1 MGWILLQVKIW
12 QRALIVQ
19 LRIIASRENIGST
32 RGIDTNQRPVKK
44 KQGQDGENRW
54 VQKTLVRKPKCILW
68 KNNHMLYKWD
78 KYEEM
83 TKNLK
88 DKIGEEG

>member
-1 MGWILLQVKIW
+1 MGWILLQVKKW

-19 LRIIASRENIGST
+19 LRIIASRENIGSA

-54 VQKTLVRKPKCILW
+54 VQKTLVRKLKWILW